1 MDQYHP
7 DNYCDPG
14 NVKYQERYAPL
25 ARRPS
30 PREIRAAFRH
40 ARELGLPFES
50 LSYERNTTGLR
61 A

>member
-1 MDQYHP
+1 VRD
-7 DNYCDPG
+7 
-14 NVKYQERYAPL
+14 APL

-30 PREIRAAFRH
+30 SREIRAAFRH
-40 ARELGLPFES
+40 AQQLGLPFAA